1 MADVV
6 EKAWQRY
13 LIALQKYP
21 LRTKA
26 TTAGVLAGCSDLV
39 AQKLSGAKKLQ
50 LRRSLLML
58 LYGFVYGGPF
68 GHFFHKLME
77 RLFPRRDTPTLVKK
91 VLVEQL
97 TSGPWNNF
105 VFMLYMGLVIEGRP
119 WRLVKNK
126 LRTDYPVVQLNAWR
140 VWPLVSFINY
150 YYMPIHLRVL
160 FHNLAAVCWGTFLIL
175 RSTRAIK
182 QAA

>member
-1 MADVV
+1 MHV
-6 EKAWQRY
+6 
-13 LIALQKYP
+13 AL
-21 LRTKA
+21 TWI
-26 TTAGVLAGCSDLV
+26 LV
-39 AQKLSGAKKLQ
+39 GLS
-50 LRRSLLML
+50 
-58 LYGFVYGGPF
+58 
-68 GHFFHKLME
+68 
-77 RLFPRRDTPTLVKK
+77 
-91 VLVEQL
+91 
-97 TSGPWNNF
+97 
-105 VFMLYMGLVIEGRP
+105 GRP

-182 QAA
+182 QAAWKYHPPYTQCAVVSNMILETRFTPQWRADTGEETSWVFRKGLNLCCLFHPGIAVWRCHLLEVSTSCLDKKFG

>member
-58 LYGFVYGGPF
+58 LYGLVYGGPF

-91 VLVEQL
+91 VNICCLL
-97 TSGPWNNF
+97 SSK
-105 VFMLYMGLVIEGRP
+105 FMTRFWL
-119 WRLVKNK
+119 RLQV
-126 LRTDYPVVQLNAWR
+126 LLNADT
-140 VWPLVSFINY
+140 S
-150 YYMPIHLRVL
+150 
-160 FHNLAAVCWGTFLIL
+160 
-175 RSTRAIK
+175 K
-182 QAA
+182 